1 MERNPDR
8 LAVLSLSSD
17 AWSAK
22 AMGVLMARTQT
33 TSTCSRC
40 ALVLCF
46 TGSEVA
52 KVGHCDPIPGDE
64 VECNLGLGSSTFWS
78 KFHCY
83 LASTVDD
90 VNDEATS

>member
-46 TGSEVA
+46 TGVSVFT
-52 KVGHCDPIPGDE
+52 
-64 VECNLGLGSSTFWS
+64 S
-78 KFHCY
+78 
-83 LASTVDD
+83 
-90 VNDEATS
+90 NDESTTEYRAKFDEYSPLQGPRF